1 MGRFYFSEKYRTLK
15 ERNLG
20 MRDNNQELEK
30 EVYEL
35 TGNGFSGNSVMP
47 VNALEAA
54 CLILDNK
61 FGKDFHKKNPKLA
74 VRFSES
80 IMKNIRMKD
89 FKDAIQNDVGENLY
103 SIRAAIQKKDLKS
116 KGDLYE
122 EYADSFRF

>member
-1 MGRFYFSEKYRTLK
+1 
-15 ERNLG
+15 

-30 EVYEL
+30 EVHDL
-35 TGNGFSGNSVMP
+35 IGNGFSGNSAMP

-54 CLILDNK
+54 CLILDHK

-74 VRFSES
+74 VRFAES

-89 FKDAIQNDVGENLY
+89 FRDAIQNDVGENLY
-103 SIRAAIQKKDLKS
+103 SIRAAIQKKDVKS
-116 KGDLYE
+116 QGALYE